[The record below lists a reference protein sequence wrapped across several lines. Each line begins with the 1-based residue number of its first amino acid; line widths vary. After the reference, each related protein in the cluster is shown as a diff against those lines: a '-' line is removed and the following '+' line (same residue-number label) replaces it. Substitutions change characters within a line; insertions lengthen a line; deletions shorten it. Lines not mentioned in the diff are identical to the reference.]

1 MQMLALE
8 DYSDPIAAALA
19 AHGECDTRKC
29 ISFVTKLHAVR
40 IVVSA
45 VSDADEN
52 ICDRFKGSFGRS

>member
-29 ISFVTKLHAVR
+29 ISCKTKLHAIR
-40 IVVSA
+40 IVVP
-45 VSDADEN
+45 DADGN